1 VHLQPGLDQPQ
12 QILAELDQYDIT
24 DAVVKIVY
32 HVPQGK
38 KDTVDIKALERAC
51 LKAMYLVAII
61 PIRKPESRDRRSALK
76 VDMDLPTLLG
86 TYFLSK
92 PEYKDK
98 KDQLIEK
105 ALGLYEESQKETT
118 SE

>member
-1 VHLQPGLDQPQ
+1 MIKQSKFF
-12 QILAELDQYDIT
+12 AELEKYDIT

-32 HVPQGK
+32 HIPPGK
-38 KDTVDIKALERAC
+38 KDLVDIKALERAC

-61 PIRKPESRDRRSALK
+61 PVRKPETRDRRASMK

-105 ALGLYEESQKETT
+105 ALQLYEESQKETV